1 MKHFIIEITYLVPY
15 PEIEIVLQEHRSFL
29 QKGYDAGLLLCSG
42 PQEPKT
48 GGLIIARGESMEKI
62 KEHFK
67 EDPFLKHKV
76 AKYRFIEFNPV
87 KHQEFLKD
95 WI

>member
-1 MKHFIIEITYLVPY
+1 MKHFIIEIKYLVPF

-29 QKGYDAGLLLCSG
+29 QKGYDAGMLLFSG

-48 GGLIIARGESMEKI
+48 GGLIVARGESMVKI
-62 KEHFK
+62 KEYFK
-67 EDPFLKHKV
+67 EYPFLKHKV
-76 AKYRFIEFNPV
+76 AEYRYIEFNPV
-87 KHQEFLKD
+87 KCQPFLKE